1 MSYPSLIRLA
11 ITLLRNGIRYQ
22 YLRFTGNPSKPHAVS
37 FEITHRCIARCI
49 MCNIWR
55 LSGETDLPM
64 GDWVRLISSPLFSD
78 LRELDV
84 TGGEPFLREDLLE
97 LIEGVSHLR
106 DDNLQ
111 ALKSIAIT
119 TNGFL
124 TGRVLEC
131 TEKMLNLLRPKGI
144 DLVMVCAMDAIGPIH
159 DRIRN
164 FKDGWSK
171 VNKTIQG
178 LREIRSSDPSLVIG
192 LKTTI
197 LPQNVDQLEN
207 IARYAEENGLFTIIS
222 PCIITE
228 NRYRNVDRSND
239 LAFSKEAIEKMIR
252 FYESDHFQ
260 WNFHRDQLL
269 HYFRTGVMTK
279 PCSAG
284 FNYLFIRFNGDVYLC
299 PLIKIKLG
307 NFKETKIE
315 ELFFSKEASRF
326 RKKVGKYAECR
337 GCTEPGL
344 ERYALPFEGFAYL
357 ALMAK
362 MGRKDFLHF
371 HRHMGLDKYL
381 SSTAS

>member
-1 MSYPSLIRLA
+1 MFYPSLIRLA
-11 ITLLRNGIRYQ
+11 LKLFGNGIRYR
-22 YLRFTGNPSKPHAVS
+22 YLRFSGNPSKPHAVS

-49 MCNIWR
+49 MCNIWK
-55 LSGETDLPM
+55 LSEEVDLPM

-97 LIEGVSHLR
+97 LIEGVSHLK
-106 DDNLQ
+106 DDKLK

-124 TGRVLEC
+124 TGRILEY
-131 TEKMLNLLRPKGI
+131 TQKMLELLGPKGI
-144 DLVMVCAMDAIGPIH
+144 DLVMVPAMDAIGPIH

-164 FKDGWSK
+164 YRDGWAK
-171 VNKTIQG
+171 VDNTIQG
-178 LREIRSSDPSLVIG
+178 LREIRSSAPGLVIG

-197 LPQNVDQLEN
+197 VPQNVDQLEN
-207 IARYAEENGLFTIIS
+207 IAQYAEENGLFTIIS

-228 NRYRNVDRSND
+228 NRYRNVDRRND
-239 LAFSKEAIEKMIR
+239 LAFSEDAREKMIR
-252 FYESDHFQ
+252 FYEADHFQ
-260 WNFHRDQLL
+260 WNFHRNQLV
-269 HYFRTGVMTK
+269 HYLRTGVMKK

-284 FNYLFIRFNGDVYLC
+284 FNYLFIRSNGDVYPC
-299 PLIKIKLG
+299 PLIGMKLG
-307 NFKETKIE
+307 NFRETMIE
-315 ELFFSKEASRF
+315 ELFLSKGASRF
-326 RKKVGKYAECR
+326 RKGVGKYAECR

-344 ERYALPFEGFAYL
+344 ERYALPFEGFTYL
-357 ALMAK
+357 SLMAK

-381 SSTAS
+381 SLTAS